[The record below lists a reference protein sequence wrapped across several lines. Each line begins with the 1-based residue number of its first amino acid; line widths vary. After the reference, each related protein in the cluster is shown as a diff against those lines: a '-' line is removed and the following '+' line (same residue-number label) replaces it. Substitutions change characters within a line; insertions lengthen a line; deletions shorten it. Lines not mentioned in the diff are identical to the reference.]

1 MKNEIEESKI
11 KELKKLL
18 DEATYVP
25 TKSDAR
31 PIIQRLQLMSSHL
44 GNEIDDYHLGK
55 LSEAIGF
62 AQEASGRV
70 QNKEH
75 WIQSMNMSWYVFENG
90 IKKIH

>member
-1 MKNEIEESKI
+1 
-11 KELKKLL
+11 
-18 DEATYVP
+18 
-25 TKSDAR
+25 
-31 PIIQRLQLMSSHL
+31 MSSHL